1 MTLTFPASPSP
12 GSAVRHISSEVCTVS
27 PSRHGATLPP
37 PRRQRPK
44 SGAPWRLDGL
54 SFDDARAGSTCA
66 DGARRGYVKSGAC
79 GGFLTCRKS
88 LHIAGVEPPQGI
100 QATEFAG
107 DFNHGMEVARWFAVN
122 EGNAMRPTSNDERMS
137 TWVVDYSAARA
148 RAIAWLG
155 DRYLLAKPVKRLP
168 VTASV
173 QSTFFAAARE
183 PSSRTRN

>member
-1 MTLTFPASPSP
+1 
-12 GSAVRHISSEVCTVS
+12 
-27 PSRHGATLPP
+27 
-37 PRRQRPK
+37 
-44 SGAPWRLDGL
+44 
-54 SFDDARAGSTCA
+54 
-66 DGARRGYVKSGAC
+66 
-79 GGFLTCRKS
+79 
-88 LHIAGVEPPQGI
+88 
-100 QATEFAG
+100 
-107 DFNHGMEVARWFAVN
+107 
-122 EGNAMRPTSNDERMS
+122 MRPTSNDERMS